1 MKLGIGTYTYM
12 WAIGFPG
19 VQPEKPMNCF
29 DLLSEASEL
38 GVHVVQYGPNLAL
51 DTLSGEQLDCLVQQA
66 RNRSIEIEVGTRGL
80 ETEHL
85 RAQIRLAE
93 KVGARLLRTVP
104 ELAGATP
111 SMAEIRAALKVIVP
125 DLEHSRIRLAL
136 ENGKV
141 PAEDL
146 ARVLEGLSPE
156 WIGITLDTVNSLA
169 IPEGTREVVRRLAKH
184 TFCFHVKDFVVKRV
198 WHMMGFNVEGCP
210 ADKGQMDLAWILA
223 ELRAAGADPNAI
235 LELWPPEQSHLQQ
248 TIALEH
254 AWAKESI
261 SNLRRY
267 IPD

>member
-12 WAIGFPG
+12 WSIGFPG
-19 VQPEKPMNCF
+19 AAPEKPMDCF
-29 DLLSEASEL
+29 DLLSKASEL
-38 GVHVVQYGPNLAL
+38 GVHVVQYGPNLPL
-51 DTLSGEQLDCLVQQA
+51 DVLSEQELDRLVKQA
-66 RNRSIEIEVGTRGL
+66 QDCGIEIEVGTRGL

-85 RAQIRLAE
+85 RLQIRLAK
-93 KVGARLLRTVP
+93 KVGASLLRTVP
-104 ELAGATP
+104 ELAGSTP
-111 SMAEIRAALKVIVP
+111 TVSQIHDCLAAIVP
-125 DLEHSRIRLAL
+125 DLEGSRIRLAL

-141 PAEDL
+141 PAEVL
-146 ARVLEGLSPE
+146 AGVLENLAPE
-156 WIGITLDTVNSLA
+156 RIGVTLDTVNSLA
-169 IPEGTREVVRRLAKH
+169 IPEGTREVVKQLAKH
-184 TFCFHVKDFVVKRV
+184 TFCFHVKDFVVRRV

-210 ADKGQMDLAWILA
+210 ADQGQMDLPWILA

-235 LELWPPEQSHLQQ
+235 LELWPPEQTHLQQ